1 MVDCVYSF
9 LHNGGA
15 RFIPS
20 PEGEGSSLPL
30 HPDVI
35 KKVFM
40 NIESI
45 ESYMMPSI
53 SFKNFICPNP
63 DSNRGHSDLQSDA
76 LPTELLG
83 RIGGPDA
90 IRTHDLRHVKA
101 TS

>member
-35 KKVFM
+35 NTFYQLIKL
-40 NIESI
+40 IIPWLRIAARS
-45 ESYMMPSI
+45 
-53 SFKNFICPNP
+53 
-63 DSNRGHSDLQSDA
+63 RAGDA
-76 LPTELLG
+76 RTP
-83 RIGGPDA
+83 GGPEA
-90 IRTHDLRHVKA
+90 R
-101 TS
+101 